1 MDSYTLALLSVLVLA
16 ILALGAHAI
25 FSLYVSEG
33 ELRETI
39 KEQGEELIRL
49 GQRIDDLATKKS
61 VENNTSAEPDI
72 PDLSDS
78 VAPDAELT
86 LEELISRYERD
97 EAESWRL
104 INESNTEATTLPR
117 YPRETATA

>member
-49 GQRIDDLATKKS
+49 GQRIDDLSTKKR
-61 VENNTSAEPDI
+61 VEKNTSAEPDI
-72 PDLSDS
+72 TDLSDS
-78 VAPDAELT
+78 AAPDAELT
-86 LEELISRYERD
+86 LEELIARYERD

-104 INESNTEATTLPR
+104 INESSTEATTLPR
-117 YPRETATA
+117 HPRETATA